1 MRIMS
6 VNTTAISYI
15 NKKGNLKSHECK
27 KVERE
32 IWIWFTSGVLHIV
45 QHTFQAKII
54 SRKTINLENFK
65 MQLKGS

>member
-6 VNTTAISYI
+6 ANTTAISYI
-15 NKKGNLKSHECK
+15 NKKGNLKSHECH
-27 KVERE
+27 KVEKE
-32 IWIWFTSGVLHIV
+32 IWTWFTSRALHIV

>member
-1 MRIMS
+1 MS
-6 VNTTAISYI
+6 VNTTTISYI
-15 NKKGNLKSHECK
+15 NKKDNLKSHECN
-27 KVERE
+27 KVEKE
-32 IWIWFTSGVLHIV
+32 IWIWFTSRALHIV